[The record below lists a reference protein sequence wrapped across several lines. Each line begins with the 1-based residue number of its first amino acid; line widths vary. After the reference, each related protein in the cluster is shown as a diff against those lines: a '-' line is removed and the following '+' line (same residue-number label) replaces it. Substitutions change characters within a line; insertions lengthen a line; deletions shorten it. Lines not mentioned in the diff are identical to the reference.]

1 MDDDGMILN
10 FVTHDHDT
18 SQKTNQSNNRITG
31 GRWKDRRKLRR
42 QLNKQEKS
50 TINKNT
56 TNNKRSFE
64 DYNSSVE
71 KEKVDIENNY
81 GDDNENS
88 LTKPQTSNKK
98 YKIQPTDSSN
108 KLISNKMTKDLD
120 KKLAKNNNQKTQL
133 AKDQIV
139 SSLFTSNRQI
149 ETSINPNAQDETIEI
164 NPSNAPLAGDN
175 FGSFGTSETL
185 IKHLKEK
192 MRITKPTSIQK
203 LVIPYL
209 ISSKNKENDLFIHA
223 QTGSGKTLA
232 FLLPVLSNLL
242 TMNEHIDRT
251 SGTFALIIAPTRELA
266 SQIYQVCLSLT
277 QCCHYLVPCLLI
289 GGERKKSEKAR
300 LRKGC
305 NFIIGTPGRI
315 LDHLQNTKVIRN
327 QLASSF
333 RYVILDEG
341 DKLME
346 LGFEETLT
354 EILNIIHDIKLD
366 LKHFPKLPSRIVH
379 ILCSAT
385 TAGNVKKLGNVALK
399 NYKLI
404 SNNTDKEDRSEISV
418 APDQLKQIVTIVPPK
433 LRLVTLGAI
442 LSDLTRKIKESKKK
456 DETVRTM
463 VFLSCSDSVEFHF
476 EAFTNM
482 DSFCKNVIP
491 DSVRQLTK
499 GSNVLPCLDDESDPN
514 VIFYKLHGS
523 LSQQI
528 RTSTLKHFA
537 TNNEATKGKHL
548 IMFCTDVA
556 SRGLDLPH
564 VGTVIEFDPP
574 FSVEDHLHRI
584 GRTARAG
591 RSGESILFLLP
602 GEEEGY
608 LGHIKPYHPMGWKLL
623 KFDQDILKPAF
634 TSMHVER
641 NDKKQYK
648 DQKKEAVEWD
658 TNATT
663 WHLNM
668 ERRIL
673 EDDEFKNIAMKG
685 YSSHIRA
692 YTTHISSEKVY
703 FNVKCLHLGHLAKSF
718 GLRERPKAMGAQNK
732 KQLIN
737 EDSVKQKNKKENAK
751 DAMFKAARM
760 IVNNTVSEFNY

>member
-10 FVTHDHDT
+10 FVTDDDNT
-18 SQKTNQSNNRITG
+18 SQRHNENNYKITG

-42 QLNKQEKS
+42 QLNKQEKP
-50 TINKNT
+50 TLNKNT
-56 TNNKRSFE
+56 TNNKRSLE
-64 DYNSSVE
+64 DQSGFMEKGKTNVE
-71 KEKVDIENNY
+71 TNQIN
-81 GDDNENS
+81 DNENS
-88 LTKPQTSNKK
+88 SNKLQNNNK
-98 YKIQPTDSSN
+98 KHKVYPTSSSN
-108 KLISNKMTKDLD
+108 KLIGNKLTKDLD
-120 KKLAKNNNQKTQL
+120 KKLAKDKNQKTQL
-133 AKDQIV
+133 ANDQII

-149 ETSINPNAQDETIEI
+149 ETSINTNEQDEAIEI
-164 NPSNAPLAGDN
+164 TPSNAPLAGDD
-175 FGSFGTSETL
+175 FESFGTNETI

-203 LVIPYL
+203 LVVPYL
-209 ISSKNKENDLFIHA
+209 ISSKNRENDLFIHA

-242 TMNEHIDRT
+242 RMNERIDRT

-266 SQIYQVCLSLT
+266 SQIYQVCLTLT

-315 LDHLQNTKVIRN
+315 LDHLQNTKVILN
-327 QLASSF
+327 QLGSSL

-354 EILNIIHDIKLD
+354 EILNIIHNIQLN
-366 LKHFPKLPSRIVH
+366 LKQFPKLPSRIVH

-385 TAGNVKKLGNVALK
+385 TAGNVKKLGNVALN
-399 NYKLI
+399 NYKLL
-404 SNNTDKEDRSEISV
+404 SNSTDKEDRSEISM
-418 APDQLKQIVTIVPPK
+418 APNQLKQIVTIVPPK

-442 LSDLTRKIKESKKK
+442 LTDLTRKLKEPENK
-456 DETVRTM
+456 DETLRTM

-482 DSFCKNVIP
+482 DSFCKNIIP

-499 GSNVLPCLDDESDPN
+499 GSNAFPCFDDESDPN

-537 TNNEATKGKHL
+537 TNNEVTKGKHL
-548 IMFCTDVA
+548 VMFCTDVA

-564 VGTVIEFDPP
+564 VSTVIEFDPP

-591 RSGESILFLLP
+591 RNGESILFLLP

-608 LGHIKPYHPMGWKLL
+608 LDHIKPYHPMGWKLL

-634 TSMHVER
+634 TAIHVER

-648 DQKKEAVEWD
+648 DQKKETVEWD
-658 TNATT
+658 TNVTT
-663 WHLNM
+663 WHLNI

-673 EDDEFKNIAMKG
+673 EDDEFTNIAMRG
-685 YSSHIRA
+685 YTSHIRA

-718 GLRERPKAMGAQNK
+718 GLRERPKAMGYQNK
-732 KQLIN
+732 KNSTN
-737 EDSVKQKNKKENAK
+737 EDSSKQKHNTENAK
-751 DAMFKAARM
+751 DAMFRAARM
-760 IVNNTVSEFNY
+760 IVNDTTNEFNY

>member
-1 MDDDGMILN
+1 MILN
-10 FVTHDHDT
+10 FVTDDDTT
-18 SQKTNQSNNRITG
+18 SQKNNKISNKITG
-31 GRWKDRRKLRR
+31 GRWKDRRKLRK
-42 QLNKQEKS
+42 QLNKQNVSSHTKS
-50 TINKNT
+50 ILP
-56 TNNKRSFE
+56 KRPFE
-64 DYNSSVE
+64 DRSGSNEEAKDNS
-71 KEKVDIENNY
+71 DIENL
-81 GDDNENS
+81 S
-88 LTKPQTSNKK
+88 VKSQTNRKK
-98 YKIQPTDSSN
+98 QKINPTSSSN
-108 KLISNKMTKDLD
+108 VLISNKMTKELD
-120 KKLAKNNNQKTQL
+120 KKLSKGKNQKVQL
-133 AKDQIV
+133 ANNQIV
-139 SSLFTSNRQI
+139 SSLFTSNREI
-149 ETSINPNAQDETIEI
+149 ETSVNTNEQDETIEI
-164 NPSNAPLAGDN
+164 NPSNAPLAGDD
-175 FGSFGTSETL
+175 FESFGTHETL

-242 TMNEHIDRT
+242 KMNVHIDRT

-266 SQIYQVCLSLT
+266 SQIYQVCLTLT

-315 LDHLQNTKVIRN
+315 LDHLQNTKVIRD
-327 QLASSF
+327 QLASSL

-354 EILNIIHDIKLD
+354 EILNIIHDIPLN
-366 LKHFPKLPSRIVH
+366 LKQFSKLPSRIVH

-385 TAGNVKKLGNVALK
+385 TTGNVNKLGNVALK
-399 NYKLI
+399 NYKLL
-404 SNNTDKEDRSEISV
+404 SNSKDKKDKNEISV

-442 LSDLTRKIKESKKK
+442 LSDLTKKFKETQNM
-456 DETVRTM
+456 DETLRTM

-482 DSFCKNVIP
+482 DPFRKNIIP
-491 DSVRQLTK
+491 DSVRQVTK
-499 GSNVLPCLDDESDPN
+499 GSNVLPCFDDESDPN

-523 LSQQI
+523 LSQQT
-528 RTSTLKHFA
+528 RTLTLKHFA
-537 TNNEATKGKHL
+537 TNNDVTKGKHL

-591 RSGESILFLLP
+591 RRGESILFLLP

-608 LGHIKPYHPMGWKLL
+608 LEHIKSYHPMGWKLL
-623 KFDQDILKPAF
+623 KFDRDILKPAF
-634 TSMHVER
+634 TSLHVER

-648 DQKKEAVEWD
+648 DQKKENVEWD

-663 WHLNM
+663 WHLNI

-673 EDDEFKNIAMKG
+673 EDEEFKKIAMKG
-685 YSSHIRA
+685 YNSHIRA
-692 YTTHISSEKVY
+692 YATHISSEKVY
-703 FNVKCLHLGHLAKSF
+703 FNVKSLHLGHLAKSF
-718 GLRERPKAMGAQNK
+718 GLRERPKVMGAQNR
-732 KQLIN
+732 KQLSN
-737 EDSVKQKNKKENAK
+737 EDSTKQKPKKENAK

-760 IVNNTVSEFNY
+760 IVNDTANEFNY